1 MACLQLTKMDERE
14 KTSIAGQW
22 WVLGMLVGDGL
33 QLSVEPNLGG
43 ICCARVG
50 VEDIKDWQ
58 G

>member
-1 MACLQLTKMDERE
+1 MDERE